1 MSQNLKD
8 LNRDIFFREITVR
21 ICSSLDI
28 GKALHRCFLF
38 LNDIVH
44 IEELVLVTYDEQL
57 GTINIE
63 AVASPEEGCSRDIK
77 VPLPSNLQSEI
88 EKAAGFSRIRYV
100 KDITKDPIL
109 SLIADI
115 LGWVDVQA
123 IVVRFILEK
132 KYMGAFIMITKDESA
147 SQDAYLELLRFVNE
161 PIAIALNNCRQYKNL
176 MAFKDALSE
185 ERHYLQNELRGR
197 YSLEVIGADFGLKD
211 VMARVNQVAPLAS
224 PVLLYGETG
233 TGKEIISQIIHSLS
247 PKSDGPFIKL
257 NCGAIPDTLIDSEL
271 FGHEKGSFT
280 GAIYQKKGRFER
292 AHRGTIFLDEIS
304 ELPLNAQ
311 VRLLRVLQEK
321 EFERVGGVTPIKVDV
336 RIISATNRN
345 LEERV
350 KKGLFRED
358 LYFRLNVFPIYIPP
372 LRERKGDIPALVQ
385 HFIMKKFK
393 EMALPDI
400 PIIDKGA
407 INLLM
412 SYGWPGNVRELENIV
427 ERAIILSKGRPLDF
441 RDILQTDLGSDRF
454 YEMDMQVFSTL
465 DVIEKEH
472 IHNALRIARGKVEGK
487 GGAAEL
493 LGMNPGTLR
502 HRMRKLHIPFGKKTF

>member
-233 TGKEIISQIIHSLS
+233 TGKEIISQVIHSLS

-502 HRMRKLHIPFGKKTF
+502 HRMRKLRIPFGKKTF

>member
-123 IVVRFILEK
+123 IIVRFILEK

-147 SQDAYLELLRFVNE
+147 SQDAYLELLGFVNE

-197 YSLEVIGADFGLKD
+197 Y
-211 VMARVNQVAPLAS
+211 
-224 PVLLYGETG
+224 
-233 TGKEIISQIIHSLS
+233 
-247 PKSDGPFIKL
+247 
-257 NCGAIPDTLIDSEL
+257 
-271 FGHEKGSFT
+271 
-280 GAIYQKKGRFER
+280 
-292 AHRGTIFLDEIS
+292 
-304 ELPLNAQ
+304 
-311 VRLLRVLQEK
+311 
-321 EFERVGGVTPIKVDV
+321 
-336 RIISATNRN
+336 
-345 LEERV
+345 
-350 KKGLFRED
+350 
-358 LYFRLNVFPIYIPP
+358 
-372 LRERKGDIPALVQ
+372 
-385 HFIMKKFK
+385 
-393 EMALPDI
+393 
-400 PIIDKGA
+400 
-407 INLLM
+407 
-412 SYGWPGNVRELENIV
+412 
-427 ERAIILSKGRPLDF
+427 
-441 RDILQTDLGSDRF
+441 
-454 YEMDMQVFSTL
+454 
-465 DVIEKEH
+465 
-472 IHNALRIARGKVEGK
+472 
-487 GGAAEL
+487 
-493 LGMNPGTLR
+493 
-502 HRMRKLHIPFGKKTF
+502 

>member
-77 VPLPSNLQSEI
+77 VPLPSNLQGEI